1 MAPVPGTGLTAPAT
15 PDAVLRLADEVTV
28 ADGVAPLNEQ
38 STLAVRHGTEGYRH
52 HWLADGDDV
61 VGYAVVDAGGSGEL
75 CVHPEHRR
83 RGLGRRLLDAVL
95 QDVPDAALWAHGN
108 LPGAQAFAQSAGL
121 RVTREL
127 WQMARDLGP
136 GPVSGSELSA
146 GSDLSATGGGPGESE
161 GGLVAPEGVGV
172 RTFVV
177 GEDEERWVALNAAA
191 FADLPE
197 QGRMTVTDLQQ
208 RQAEPWFDPTLLWLA
223 HDVSD
228 PGVSLASMWVKP
240 AGDEA
245 EIYAVGVAPQ
255 AQGRGLGG
263 WLTRVALAEME
274 RRGFR
279 RATLYV
285 EGDNTPAIRTYRRAG
300 FERVTLDV
308 QYSR

>member
-1 MAPVPGTGLTAPAT
+1 MAAVSGTGLDAPAT
-15 PDAVLRLADEVTV
+15 PDAVLRLAEQVAA

-38 STLAVRHGTEGYRH
+38 STLAVRHGTAGYRH
-52 HWLADGDDV
+52 HWLAAGDDL
-61 VGYAVVDAGGSGEL
+61 VGYAVVDAEGSGEL

-95 QDVPDAALWAHGN
+95 AEVPEAALWAHGN
-108 LPGAQAFAQSAGL
+108 LPGAQALARSAGL

-127 WQMARDLGP
+127 WQMARELRAGATQGP
-136 GPVSGSELSA
+136 GPAAGEGVSV
-146 GSDLSATGGGPGESE
+146 PG
-161 GGLVAPEGVGV
+161 APEGVGL
-172 RTFVV
+172 RPFVV
-177 GEDEERWVALNAAA
+177 GQDEEAWVGLNALA
-191 FADLPE
+191 FADHPE
-197 QGRMTVTDLQQ
+197 QGRMTVADLQQ
-208 RQAEPWFDPTLLWLA
+208 RQAEPWFDPSLLWLA

-228 PGVSLASMWVKP
+228 PGVLLASMWVKP
-240 AGDEA
+240 AGQDA

-263 WLTRVALAEME
+263 WLTAVALAEME

-300 FERVTLDV
+300 FERVALDV

>member
-1 MAPVPGTGLTAPAT
+1 VAPVPGTGLTAPAT

-38 STLAVRHGTEGYRH
+38 STLAVRHGAEGYRH

-108 LPGAQAFAQSAGL
+108 LPGAQALAQSAGL

-127 WQMARDLGP
+127 WQMAKELGAT
-136 GPVSGSELSA
+136 SEM
-146 GSDLSATGGGPGESE
+146 SATSQLSGGGETA
-161 GGLVAPEGVGV
+161 VPEGVGL

-177 GEDEERWVALNAAA
+177 GQDEEAWVALNAAA
-191 FADLPE
+191 FADHPE

-208 RQAEPWFDPTLLWLA
+208 RQAEPWWDPSLLWLA
-223 HDVSD
+223 HEADD
-228 PGVSLASMWVKP
+228 PRTLLASMWVKP
-240 AGDEA
+240 SGDDA
-245 EIYAVGVAPQ
+245 EIYALGVAPQ

-263 WLTRVALAEME
+263 RLTAVALAEME

-279 RATLYV
+279 RSTLYV

-300 FERVTLDV
+300 FDRTALDV
-308 QYSR
+308 QYRR